1 MGFEQG
7 ARGLQG
13 RPTRRLTFNLPLL
26 ALHSPAL
33 RAGAGKSGV
42 RGDEWKVSSMQ
53 IFFAKSS
60 RSACIVRPMHRQGCR
75 YCSLTSEEVAYN
87 ASYCSGELLLGRPRQ
102 RRHSTPSLNRILAVR
117 YDTTQHNV
125 PRKHVPQDGRRVRS
139 ILLPPLQSTSLT
151 NFQAAFYSVSAAQH

>member
-1 MGFEQG
+1 MGD
-7 ARGLQG
+7 ATDSVTS
-13 RPTRRLTFNLPLL
+13 TRRV
-26 ALHSPAL
+26 HWSS
-33 RAGAGKSGV
+33 RRVIVGIEIEQRGCDGV
-42 RGDEWKVSSMQ
+42 RLNSQ
-53 IFFAKSS
+53 PRPFAKSS

-87 ASYCSGELLLGRPRQ
+87 ASYCSAELLRGRPRQ

-139 ILLPPLQSTSLT
+139 ILLPPLQFTSLT